1 MIISFRIYIHIYYVV
16 CVVWSYSRSYT
27 HTRSDDADGDGLNSR
42 LYIYP
47 RYWNLYVLIFISYT
61 HINARSED
69 TFCVCYLF
77 FLGLKNFISP
87 LFCWTVAK
95 IKTATHTPIFVWMNC
110 ADDGCWK
117 NTSHMMQNLTMYC
130 FNKILRSKCG
140 WHVYTSTYWFRSMC
154 WHGSLFSR
162 QKKTTFAS
170 STSEIIIYK

>member
-1 MIISFRIYIHIYYVV
+1 MSFVSFDLILA
-16 CVVWSYSRSYT
+16 ST

-47 RYWNLYVLIFISYT
+47 RYWNLYVLIFISCT

-69 TFCVCYLF
+69 TFCVCCFF

-95 IKTATHTPIFVWMNC
+95 KKPPHIHQYLCEWIALMMDAERTHRIWCKISQCIV
-110 ADDGCWK
+110 
-117 NTSHMMQNLTMYC
+117 LT
-130 FNKILRSKCG
+130 KILRSMCG
-140 WHVYTSTYWFRSMC
+140 WHVLYTSTYWFRSMC

-162 QKKTTFAS
+162 QKKNYSCFFN
-170 STSEIIIYK
+170 IWNHYL